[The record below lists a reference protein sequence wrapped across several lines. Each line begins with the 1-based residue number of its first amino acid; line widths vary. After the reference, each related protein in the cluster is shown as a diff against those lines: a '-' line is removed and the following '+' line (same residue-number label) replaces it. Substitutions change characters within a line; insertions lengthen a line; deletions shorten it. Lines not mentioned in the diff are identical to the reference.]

1 MQYFV
6 CLFFPRS
13 AETDNG

>member
-6 CLFFPRS
+6 CFLFPRS